1 MCGVQKGLASLAE
14 RVVCNYGLILPSK
27 FKQPKG
33 FIKNGGCD
41 AAVTIQAYH

>member
-27 FKQPKG
+27 QPKG